1 MQFLC
6 KLLLNRKSTTR
17 RKAMPENLKVNLPDE
32 ADMWQR
38 LLNVV
43 SLPFVINPE
52 GLAQSF
58 FPHIQ
63 QHAGK
68 KASGDEVVLVVE
80 LALYDYVAT
89 QPPILA
95 RIMLEVEMP
104 LIEVLIDDEEVKA
117 DALRAVNE
125 LIQERK
131 LAVDG

>member
-1 MQFLC
+1 
-6 KLLLNRKSTTR
+6 
-17 RKAMPENLKVNLPDE
+17 MPENLKVNLPDE

-52 GLAQSF
+52 VLAQSF